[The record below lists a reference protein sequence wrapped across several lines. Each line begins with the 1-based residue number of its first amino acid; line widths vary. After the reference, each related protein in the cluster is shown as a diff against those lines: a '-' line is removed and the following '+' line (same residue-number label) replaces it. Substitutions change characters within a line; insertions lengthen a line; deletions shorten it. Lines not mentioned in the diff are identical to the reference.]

1 MLELFT
7 DYFLGLFNEVV
18 NPQKRVFVGYLFSAV
33 AIALL
38 WLCFVEKISPKRAV
52 KKIFDKRIWFSESSL
67 ADFKIIL
74 INRIVMSAGAAA
86 VVSQLTI
93 STLLYDLLHKQT
105 LIQPLAFH
113 ATSASMVAILFTTF
127 FFIFDDFSRFFV
139 HRLMHKIP
147 FLWAFHQVHHS
158 AETMTP
164 FTIFRTHPVEGIV
177 FILRTSIVQGV
188 VISVFIFLFGTKVDL
203 VTVFG
208 ASVGVVIFHSLGSN
222 LRHSHIKI
230 RYPKIVERIFISPG
244 QHQIHHSTEKKHFD
258 KNFGVAFAIWDL
270 MFGSLAFSEKAS
282 HKYGLKTKFGS
293 RQSIIHLY
301 FEPFKA
307 ALDSLRRSKKP
318 KSRQE
323 RQSYYER
330 KINEQTS

>member
-1 MLELFT
+1 MPEFFN
-7 DYFLGLFNEVV
+7 DYFLSLLNEVT
-18 NPQKRVFVGYLFSAV
+18 NPQKRVFVGYLLSAV

-38 WLCFVEKISPKRAV
+38 WLCVVEKLSPKTAV
-52 KKIFDKRIWFSESSL
+52 KNFFDKRIWFSQSSF

-74 INRIVMSAGAAA
+74 INRVIMSAGAAM
-86 VVSQLTI
+86 VVTQLTI
-93 STLLYDLLHKQT
+93 STILYNLLHDQK

-113 ATSASMVAILFTTF
+113 ATSADMVAILFTAF

-164 FTIFRTHPVEGIV
+164 FTIFRTHPIEGVI

-188 VISVFIFLFGTKVDL
+188 VISVFIFLFGSKVDL

-208 ASVGVVIFHSLGSN
+208 ASAGVVIFHSLGSN

-230 RYPKIVERIFISPG
+230 RYPKIIERIFISPG

-282 HKYGLKTKFGS
+282 HKFGLRTKFGS
-293 RQSIIHLY
+293 KHSMMHLY
-301 FEPFKA
+301 VEPFKV
-307 ALDSLRRSKKP
+307 ALDSLKWSKKP
-318 KSRQE
+318 KRRQA
-323 RQSYYER
+323 RRPYYE
-330 KINEQTS
+330 

>member
-1 MLELFT
+1 MLELLN
-7 DYFLGLFNEVV
+7 DYFLSLLNEVA
-18 NPQKRVFVGYLFSAV
+18 NPQKRVFFGYLLSAV

-38 WLCFVEKISPKRAV
+38 WLCAVEKLSLKTAI
-52 KKIFDKRIWFSESSL
+52 KKFFDKRIWFSRSSF

-74 INRIVMSAGAAA
+74 INRVIMSAGVAT

-93 STLLYDLLHKQT
+93 STILYDLLHQQT
-105 LIQPLAFH
+105 FIQPLAFH
-113 ATSASMVAILFTTF
+113 ATSAGMVAILFTAF

-139 HRLMHKIP
+139 HRLMHRVP

-164 FTIFRTHPVEGIV
+164 FTIFRTHPVEGLI
-177 FILRTSIVQGV
+177 FLLRTSIVQGL
-188 VISVFIFLFGTKVDL
+188 VISVFIFLFGSKVDL

-222 LRHSHIKI
+222 LRHSHVKI
-230 RYPKIVERIFISPG
+230 RYPKIIERIFISPG
-244 QHQIHHSTEKKHFD
+244 QHQIHHSTEEKHFD

-282 HKYGLKTKFGS
+282 HKFGLKTKFGLKHS
-293 RQSIIHLY
+293 VMHLY
-301 FEPFKA
+301 VEPFKMA
-307 ALDSLRRSKKP
+307 INSLQLSKKL
-318 KSRQE
+318 KRRQG
-323 RQSYYER
+323 RQLYYER
-330 KINEQTS
+330 KTNEQTS

>member
-1 MLELFT
+1 MLELFN
-7 DYFLGLFNEVV
+7 DYFLSLLNEIA
-18 NPQKRVFVGYLFSAV
+18 NPQKRVFVGYLLSAMV
-33 AIALL
+33 IAFL
-38 WLCFVEKISPKRAV
+38 WLCVVEKLSSKTAA
-52 KKIFDKRIWFSESSL
+52 KKIFDKCIWFSRSSI

-74 INRIVMSAGAAA
+74 INRVIMSAGAATI
-86 VVSQLTI
+86 VSQLTI
-93 STLLYDLLHKQT
+93 STILYNLLYEQT

-113 ATSASMVAILFTTF
+113 AMSAGMVAILFTAF
-127 FFIFDDFSRFFV
+127 FFIFDDLSRFFV

-164 FTIFRTHPVEGIV
+164 FTIFRTHPIEGVI

-188 VISVFIFLFGTKVDL
+188 AISIFIFLFGSKVDL

-230 RYPKIVERIFISPG
+230 RYPKVVERIFISPG

-270 MFGSLAFSEKAS
+270 MLGSLAFSEKAS
-282 HKYGLKTKFGS
+282 HKFGLKTKFGS
-293 RQSIIHLY
+293 KHSVMHLY
-301 FEPFKA
+301 IEPFKVA
-307 ALDSLRRSKKP
+307 INSLHWSKK
-318 KSRQE
+318 KLKRCQK
-323 RQSYYER
+323 RKQYYV
-330 KINEQTS
+330 

>member
-1 MLELFT
+1 MPEVFD
-7 DYFLGLFNEVV
+7 DYFLSLLNEFAS
-18 NPQKRVFVGYLFSAV
+18 PQKRVFVGYLSSAV

-38 WLCFVEKISPKRAV
+38 WLCVVEKLPLKKAA
-52 KKIFDKRIWFSESSL
+52 KKIFDKRIWLSRSSF

-74 INRIVMSAGAAA
+74 INRIIMSAGAAI

-93 STLLYDLLHKQT
+93 STILYNLLHEQT
-105 LIQPLAFH
+105 LVQPLAFH
-113 ATSASMVAILFTTF
+113 AASASMVAILFTTF

-139 HRLMHKIP
+139 HRLMHRIP

-164 FTIFRTHPVEGIV
+164 FTIFRTHPVEGLI
-177 FILRTSIVQGV
+177 FIFRTSIVQGV
-188 VISVFIFLFGTKVDL
+188 AISVFIFLFGSKVDL
-203 VTVFG
+203 VTIFG

-230 RYPKIVERIFISPG
+230 RYPKILEHIVISPG

-270 MFGSLAFSEKAS
+270 MFGSLALSERDS
-282 HKYGLKTKFGS
+282 HKFGLKTQFGAK
-293 RQSIIHLY
+293 QGMMHLY
-301 FEPFKA
+301 IEPFKV
-307 ALDSLRRSKKP
+307 ALKSFQRSKDQTENRK
-318 KSRQE
+318 Q
-323 RQSYYER
+323 QYYER
-330 KINEQTS
+330 KINEHTF

>member
-1 MLELFT
+1 MLELFN
-7 DYFLGLFNEVV
+7 DYFLSLLNEVTS
-18 NPQKRVFVGYLFSAV
+18 PQKRVFVGYLLCAV
-33 AIALL
+33 AIALV
-38 WLCFVEKISPKRAV
+38 WLCLVEKHSPKMAV
-52 KKIFDKRIWFSESSL
+52 KKIFDKDIWFSQSSL

-74 INRIVMSAGAAA
+74 INRIIMSAGAAA
-86 VVSQLTI
+86 IVSQLTI
-93 STLLYDLLHKQT
+93 SKLLFDLLHGQT

-113 ATSASMVAILFTTF
+113 ASSAGMVAILFTTS

-139 HRLMHKIP
+139 HRLMHKTP
-147 FLWAFHQVHHS
+147 VLWAFHQVHHS

-164 FTIFRTHPVEGIV
+164 FTIFRTHPVEGLI

-188 VISVFIFLFGTKVDL
+188 VISVFIFLFGSKVDL

-230 RYPKIVERIFISPG
+230 RYPKILEHVFISPG

-282 HKYGLKTKFGS
+282 HKFGLKTEFGS
-293 RQSIIHLY
+293 KQGVTHLY
-301 FEPFKA
+301 IEPFKV
-307 ALDSLRRSKKP
+307 ALKNFQRSKNRTMFRTGRP
-318 KSRQE
+318 
-323 RQSYYER
+323 
-330 KINEQTS
+330 

>member
-1 MLELFT
+1 MPEFFN
-7 DYFLGLFNEVV
+7 DYFLSLLNEIA
-18 NPQKRVFVGYLFSAV
+18 NPQKRVFVGYLLSAMV
-33 AIALL
+33 IAFL
-38 WLCFVEKISPKRAV
+38 WLCVVEKLSLKTAV
-52 KKIFDKRIWFSESSL
+52 KKIFDKRIWFSRSSI

-74 INRIVMSAGAAA
+74 INRVIMSAGAATI
-86 VVSQLTI
+86 VSQLTI
-93 STLLYDLLHKQT
+93 STILYNLLHKQT

-113 ATSASMVAILFTTF
+113 AMSAGMVAVLFTAF
-127 FFIFDDFSRFFV
+127 FFMFDDFSRFFV

-164 FTIFRTHPVEGIV
+164 FTIFRTHPIEGVI

-188 VISVFIFLFGTKVDL
+188 AISAFIFLFGSKVDL

-270 MFGSLAFSEKAS
+270 MFGSLAFSEKAT
-282 HKYGLKTKFGS
+282 HRFGLRTEFGLN
-293 RQSIIHLY
+293 QGIMHLY
-301 FEPFKA
+301 IEPFKVA
-307 ALDSLRRSKKP
+307 VKIFQRSKNQTKNKTR
-318 KSRQE
+318 KSF
-323 RQSYYER
+323 YER
-330 KINEQTS
+330 KINARTF

>member
-1 MLELFT
+1 MPEFFN
-7 DYFLGLFNEVV
+7 DYFLSLLNEVT
-18 NPQKRVFVGYLFSAV
+18 NPQKRVFVGYLLSAL
-33 AIALL
+33 AIAVL
-38 WLCFVEKISPKRAV
+38 WLCVVEKLSPKTAV
-52 KKIFDKRIWFSESSL
+52 KFFFDKRIWFSQSSF

-74 INRIVMSAGAAA
+74 INRAIMSAGAAT
-86 VVSQLTI
+86 VVTQLTI
-93 STLLYDLLHKQT
+93 STILYNLLHDQT

-113 ATSASMVAILFTTF
+113 ATSAGMVAILFTAF

-164 FTIFRTHPVEGIV
+164 FTIFRTHPIEGVI

-188 VISVFIFLFGTKVDL
+188 VISVFIFLFGSKVDL

-208 ASVGVVIFHSLGSN
+208 ASAGVVIFHSLGSN

-230 RYPKIVERIFISPG
+230 RYPKIIERIFISPG

-282 HKYGLKTKFGS
+282 HKFGLRTKFGS
-293 RQSIIHLY
+293 KHSMMNLY
-301 FEPFKA
+301 VEPFKV
-307 ALDSLRRSKKP
+307 ALDSLKWSKKP
-318 KSRQE
+318 KRRQA
-323 RQSYYER
+323 RRPYYE
-330 KINEQTS
+330 

>member
-1 MLELFT
+1 MIDFFHN
-7 DYFLGLFNEVV
+7 YFLSLLNEVA

-33 AIALL
+33 AVALL
-38 WLCFVEKISPKRAV
+38 WLCVAERLSPKTAV
-52 KKIFDKRIWFSESSL
+52 KKVFDKRIWFSQSSF
-67 ADFKIIL
+67 ADLKIIL
-74 INRIVMSAGAAA
+74 INRVIMSAGAAT

-93 STLLYDLLHKQT
+93 STVLYNLLHEQT
-105 LIQPLAFH
+105 LIQPLVFH
-113 ATSASMVAILFTTF
+113 ATSAGTVAILFTAF
-127 FFIFDDFSRFFV
+127 FFTFDDFSRFFV

-164 FTIFRTHPVEGIV
+164 FTIFRTHPIEGVI

-188 VISVFIFLFGTKVDL
+188 VISVFIFLFGSKVDL
-203 VTVFG
+203 VTVFA
-208 ASVGVVIFHSLGSN
+208 ASVGVVIFHSIGSN

-230 RYPKIVERIFISPG
+230 RYPKIIERILISPG

-282 HKYGLKTKFGS
+282 HKFGLSTKFGS
-293 RQSIIHLY
+293 KHSMKHLY
-301 FEPFKA
+301 VEPFKV
-307 ALDSLRRSKKP
+307 ALDSLQWSKKL
-318 KSRQE
+318 KRRQA
-323 RQSYYER
+323 RHPYYEQ
-330 KINEQTS
+330 KTNEHTS